1 MKTILSWMPVR
12 LLFLLVLFTF
22 CACSSQKAVTGNAP
36 VPGESVEKDVSGGL
50 SGNRVLIVFYEAGQ
64 GRRHLMKLVRKT
76 KCSVVY
82 DYRNFNA
89 VALSVPE
96 GEDMNNVIYKLRH
109 TKGVLQVQRD
119 RIYKPDAR

>member
-1 MKTILSWMPVR
+1 MDAGEAPFSTCSIY
-12 LLFLLVLFTF
+12 FLCVLKPKGSDRQR
-22 CACSSQKAVTGNAP
+22 ACGRRKR
-36 VPGESVEKDVSGGL
+36 VEKDVPDGL

-64 GRRHLMKLVRKT
+64 GRRHLMKQVRKT

-96 GEDMNNVIYKLRH
+96 GEDMNSVIYKLRY

>member
-1 MKTILSWMPVR
+1 M
-12 LLFLLVLFTF
+12 
-22 CACSSQKAVTGNAP
+22 
-36 VPGESVEKDVSGGL
+36 
-50 SGNRVLIVFYEAGQ
+50 
-64 GRRHLMKLVRKT
+64 
-76 KCSVVY
+76 VY

-96 GEDMNNVIYKLRH
+96 GEDMNSVIYKLRH

>member
-36 VPGESVEKDVSGGL
+36 VT
-50 SGNRVLIVFYEAGQ
+50 GNRVLIVFYEAGQ
-64 GRRHLMKLVRKT
+64 GRRHLMKQVRKT